1 MCLFDPGW
9 PLYYKAMRYTQPVR
23 RITSPACQTTQKTGR
38 LVRSSRFYTIAGRGA
53 YVASTSVSR
62 TTSNMGGS
70 TRMASIS

>member
-1 MCLFDPGW
+1 MILAGRFIIKQCDIRNL
-9 PLYYKAMRYTQPVR
+9 LSAM
-23 RITSPACQTTQKTGR
+23 TSPTCQTTQKTGR
-38 LVRSSRFYTIAGRGA
+38 LVRSSRFYTIAGRDA